1 MPGNESEG
9 GQGEEAG
16 DENEREWNESESEID
31 RGRRAM
37 GVREEIR

>member
-9 GQGEEAG
+9 GRGEEAG
-16 DENEREWNESESEID
+16 DENEREWSEGKSEID

-37 GVREEIR
+37 GVREEIK